1 MVKSSTKHVQQTLY
15 IYFGVAIVVGALTGT
30 SLHYFSTFVIT
41 ALQLERTREEKPGR
55 SVAPYRA
62 EKVEKQAKKGPLR
75 KLLLPGRTRLKSDVA
90 VKNELQDWQIGNEER
105 GRGRNGR
112 NGLIP
117 NTILEEDDSSEV
129 GF

>member
-1 MVKSSTKHVQQTLY
+1 M
-15 IYFGVAIVVGALTGT
+15 
-30 SLHYFSTFVIT
+30 
-41 ALQLERTREEKPGR
+41 
-55 SVAPYRA
+55 
-62 EKVEKQAKKGPLR
+62 EKQAKKGPLR

-105 GRGRNGR
+105 GRGRNGS